1 MRFIRLDANN
11 KVIGIRIGKSIVEG
25 EIQSESGELGQIM
38 QQDGTFITPEPEETD
53 ESQPTLED
61 KINYIYYKQMGV
73 IS

>member
-38 QQDGTFITPEPEETD
+38 QQDGTFITPEPEPTE
-53 ESQPTLED
+53 QHPTLED

-73 IS
+73 IA